1 MSRRLYEP
9 VVVQPN
15 HSGGP
20 GYFRW
25 QGKTYHID
33 VIDRIWRSTQGLQ
46 SGLRVYEVRS
56 RGRRF
61 VLRYDRRLQ
70 QWWLVRA
77 PWRIRLSRAVER
89 LATRIAA

>member
-1 MSRRLYEP
+1 
-9 VVVQPN
+9 
-15 HSGGP
+15 
-20 GYFRW
+20 
-25 QGKTYHID
+25 
-33 VIDRIWRSTQGLQ
+33 
-46 SGLRVYEVRS
+46 VYEVRS

-89 LATRIAA
+89 LATRSAA